1 METTIGIIGQGF
13 VGTAVRKGLIHAVD
27 IVTYDKKDI
36 NATLW
41 YRDLYE
47 VFYTGIAPTNPIYTV
62 LNNTDGPIFICL
74 PTPMKKDGECDTS
87 IVEGVVREIN
97 EYLKGRPKRT
107 LAIKS
112 TIPPGTTY
120 RLNVTYTNVDVCF
133 QPEFLTEAHA
143 DEDFQNQ
150 KRIVCGGSENALEQV
165 KEVFQKAYPGIE
177 FIGMP
182 AVEAELVK
190 YFSNCALACRVSL
203 ANEFKQIANALG
215 ADYGRVMDVAKE
227 KSTDKEDTRLGLTH
241 WDVPGNDGKP
251 GFSGSCF
258 PKDLNAFI
266 YVAKQLGVKPTVM
279 EACWQKNL
287 EVRPERDWE
296 QLKGRAVV
304 GE

>member
-1 METTIGIIGQGF
+1 MKTTIGIIGQGF

-27 IVTYDKKDI
+27 IVTYDKKNCMPAFWGDPLGTI
-36 NATLW
+36 DAKYKDT
-41 YRDLYE
+41 
-47 VFYTGIAPTNPIYTV
+47 PIYT
-62 LNNTDGPIFICL
+62 LLRKTDGPIFICL
-74 PTPMKKDGECDTS
+74 PTPMEKDGSCDLG
-87 IVEGVVREIN
+87 IVESVVREIN
-97 EYLKGRPKRT
+97 EILQGKPKRT

-120 RLNVTYTNVDVCF
+120 KLNKTYTNVDVCF

-150 KRIVCGGSENALEQV
+150 KRIVCGGSKEALEQV
-165 KEVFQKAYPGIE
+165 AKVFQEAYPGIE
-177 FIGMP
+177 FIGMTS
-182 AVEAELVK
+182 VEAELVK

-215 ADYGRVMDVAKE
+215 ADYKHVMDIAKE

-241 WDVPGNDGKP
+241 WDVPGPDLHN
-251 GFSGSCF
+251 GFGGSCF
-258 PKDLNAFI
+258 VKDLNAFI
-266 YVAKQLGVKPTVM
+266 HVAKQLGVNPLVM